1 MVLGPHNPIVY
12 GIHSIEDPAQST
24 VLRSRQMDTR
34 NGVTRQL
41 LSGDT
46 GAGNHPQAL
55 SGGMAQEAN
64 AQSNVQDKLT
74 WVGYQG
80 R

>member
-1 MVLGPHNPIVY
+1 
-12 GIHSIEDPAQST
+12 
-24 VLRSRQMDTR
+24 MDTR
-34 NGVTRQL
+34 NGVTRQW
-41 LSGDT
+41 LSDFV

-64 AQSNVQDKLT
+64 AQGNAWDMLT
-74 WVGYQG
+74 WAGCQG